1 MTGALALS
9 PLELLARMSPLA
21 AAQCLLYASVSGE
34 LSTVQEVVQGG
45 RCSTLFVLAIVL
57 NGFMAFMLNMV
68 SFQTNKLAGA
78 LTMSICG
85 NLKQCLTI
93 VLGIVLFDVQLTP
106 LNGVGIGI
114 AACGAAYYSKVE
126 LQARK

>member
-34 LSTVQEVVQGG
+34 LSIVQEVVQGG

>member
-34 LSTVQEVVQGG
+34 LSIVQEVVQGG
-45 RCSTLFVLAIVL
+45 QCSTLFVLAIVL